1 MMPPSSSDPAA
12 PRRRRPNSSGLP
24 DWLPSAYLD
33 ALSSSEGELEPD
45 LIFFGEARARREN
58 LEFDDADYWLRGER
72 PDAWWIFGE
81 SGQGDHWLLHTDSQ
95 VYFFDHD
102 QGQRSAAR
110 FAFVVESLT
119 QWLEIANV
127 LESSD
132 RSSDRIVRDALERIS
147 PGLADRYPFALA

>member
-1 MMPPSSSDPAA
+1 M
-12 PRRRRPNSSGLP
+12 
-24 DWLPSAYLD
+24 
-33 ALSSSEGELEPD
+33 
-45 LIFFGEARARREN
+45 IFFGEARARREN

-95 VYFFDHD
+95 VYFFDHE

-110 FAFVVESLT
+110 FAFVVESLP
-119 QWLEIANV
+119 QWLEMANV